1 VNAGDDSGMRLT
13 RAVEEAERHTGCEVV
28 VVGFACADGYLDVAF
43 RNAFIVSLVALALV
57 LMLPIDFHEVLVF
70 PIVAGASLT
79 AFWASRLPGVARAT
93 STRER
98 RNAAVRI
105 AMAEAFLENGVSRT
119 RDRVGVLIAFF
130 ELERDAAVLFD
141 TGLQARIPGD
151 VRASPA
157 TCAHRSR
164 KPCAKAVPRPTSK
177 RVRLASRRS
186 VLAWGLGFR
195 VRPMTSTNSR
205 TRPRPEA
212 RDERCPAQFFRK
224 R

>member
-1 VNAGDDSGMRLT
+1 MNAGDDSGMRLT

-151 VRASPA
+151 VRASITETVRKGCAA
-157 TCAHRSR
+157 TDIETRAACITAIGARLG
-164 KPCAKAVPRPTSK
+164 AWVPREAHDIDELPNAPKT
-177 RVRLASRRS
+177 
-186 VLAWGLGFR
+186 GG
-195 VRPMTSTNSR
+195 
-205 TRPRPEA
+205 TR
-212 RDERCPAQFFRK
+212 
-224 R
+224 

>member
-1 VNAGDDSGMRLT
+1 MNAGDDSGMRLT

-79 AFWASRLPGVARAT
+79 AFWASRLPGLTRAT

-98 RNAAVRI
+98 RGAAVRI

-119 RDRVGVLIAFF
+119 RDRVGVLIGFF

-141 TGLQARIPGD
+141 TGLQARVPAD
-151 VRASPA
+151 VRASIAETVRTGCAA
-157 TCAHRSR
+157 TDVERRAACIAAIGARLG
-164 KPCAKAVPRPTSK
+164 AWVPRGSDD
-177 RVRLASRRS
+177 V
-186 VLAWGLGFR
+186 
-195 VRPMTSTNSR
+195 
-205 TRPRPEA
+205 
-212 RDERCPAQFFRK
+212 DELSNAPKTGGMR
-224 R
+224 